1 MKGAFGK
8 EIAAVVIV
16 LLISM
21 PAVFSLAPEP
31 PSIFIDADPP
41 SQDVQI
47 GSSSTFKV
55 TVYPQGD
62 WKSGEVALALINPP
76 PNGVTL
82 TLSPEKMTDVQLEG
96 FTSEVT
102 VKIAADVP
110 QGKITLQIQATG
122 VAIAKSNGKSEPLE
136 SSTSTVLNI
145 VASTGKTNTT
155 TTATTTNTTTT
166 TTITNS
172 SSTAG
177 STATVTSFIT
187 STLTTTSTSTVTII
201 STERTQ
207 PQSAGAT
214 GLKPETNGYMMFGV
228 GALAVSSVLFVSG
241 VLLLVSNRKHS

>member
-1 MKGAFGK
+1 M
-8 EIAAVVIV
+8 
-16 LLISM
+16 ST

-47 GSSSTFKV
+47 GSSTTFKV
-55 TVYPQGD
+55 TVYPLGD
-62 WKSGEVALALINPP
+62 WKSGEVALALVNPP

-102 VKIAADVP
+102 VKIAADVS
-110 QGKITLQIQATG
+110 QGKITLQIQGTG

-155 TTATTTNTTTT
+155 TTATATNTTT

-177 STATVTSFIT
+177 STATVTSFVT

-214 GLKPETNGYMMFGV
+214 GLKPETNGYVLFGV